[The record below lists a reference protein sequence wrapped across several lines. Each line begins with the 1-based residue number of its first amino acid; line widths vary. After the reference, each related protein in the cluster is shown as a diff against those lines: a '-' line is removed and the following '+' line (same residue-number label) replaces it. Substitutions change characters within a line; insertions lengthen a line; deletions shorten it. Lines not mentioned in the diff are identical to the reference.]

1 MARPKQETPRTKTCC
16 MLSEILEQ
24 AGLDRAKARAL
35 RRQVLEGVI
44 LMCRWQ
50 LERMDEPTKGERA
63 GTKTSSRRQGRRVVV
78 E

>member
-1 MARPKQETPRTKTCC
+1 

-24 AGLDRAKARAL
+24 AGLDREKARAL

-50 LERMDEPTKGERA
+50 LERLDEPTKAGRA
-63 GTKTSSRRQGRRVVV
+63 GTSASSRRQGRRVVI